1 MGHLTTRDAYKNL
14 EERIN
19 WFTQGAPPSETLYK
33 ILQVLYT
40 EKEAKWVALLPVR
53 PFTLKRAARIW
64 GTTEAKAEKLLDHLC
79 DKALLV
85 DSDYHGERQFVM
97 PPPMAGFIEFALM
110 RTRGDIDQKYLSE
123 LYYQYMNVEEDFV
136 KDLFYATET
145 RLGRVFVQEPVLTND
160 KMNHILD
167 YERATHIVK
176 EARYIGLG
184 TCYCRHKMY
193 HNGHPCEIDAPW
205 DVCLTFDN
213 VARSLA
219 EHGGYARLISK
230 EEAMDALERSYASNL
245 VQIGEN
251 VREHPAF
258 ICNCCGCCCEALQA
272 ARRFS
277 PMQPVATTNY
287 IPEVSLEK
295 CVGCGKCAEV
305 CPILA
310 ISLKEEMAEEQTRKT
325 ERQEA
330 GRSEGMIRAAGGTE
344 GMVQAAGGTEG
355 MVQAAGGTE
364 SMVRVTGESG
374 TGTQGISG
382 ARKVKKHARI
392 DTEICLGCGVCARNC
407 PTKAIELKHRPIQV
421 ITPVNSTH
429 RFVLQAIEKGTLQ
442 NLIFDNQAFA
452 NHRAMAAVF
461 GTILKLPPV
470 KQALASKQFKS
481 VYLDRLL
488 SMQKKAGKAGK
499 G

>member
-19 WFTQGAPPSETLYK
+19 WFTQGAPESETLYK

-40 EKEAKWVALLPVR
+40 EKEAKWVSLLPVR
-53 PFTLKRAARIW
+53 PFTLKKAARIW
-64 GTTEAKAEKLLDHLC
+64 GTSEAKAEKFLDHLC

-85 DSDYHGERQFVM
+85 DSEYHGQRQFVM

-136 KDLFYATET
+136 KDLFFVTET
-145 RLGRVFVQEPVLTND
+145 RLGRVYVQEPVLTND
-160 KMNHILD
+160 KTNHILD
-167 YERATHIVK
+167 YERATHIID
-176 EARYIGLG
+176 EAEYIGVG

-193 HNGHPCEIDAPW
+193 HAGHPCEINAPME
-205 DVCLTFDN
+205 VCLTFDN
-213 VARSLA
+213 VARSLS
-219 EHGGYARLISK
+219 EHKGYARLISK
-230 EEAMDALERSYASNL
+230 EEAKDILELSYESNL

-272 ARRFS
+272 ARKFS

-287 IPEVSLEK
+287 IPKVSLEK
-295 CVGCGKCAEV
+295 CIGCGKCEKV

-310 ISLKEEMAEEQTRKT
+310 ISMEEAKDNP
-325 ERQEA
+325 
-330 GRSEGMIRAAGGTE
+330 AA
-344 GMVQAAGGTEG
+344 
-355 MVQAAGGTE
+355 
-364 SMVRVTGESG
+364 
-374 TGTQGISG
+374 
-382 ARKVKKHARI
+382 KKHAKV
-392 DTEICLGCGVCARNC
+392 DEEICLGCGVCARNC
-407 PTKAIELKHRPIQV
+407 PTKAIELNRRPVQI
-421 ITPVNSTH
+421 ITPVNSIH

-461 GTILKLPPV
+461 ATILKLPPL
-470 KQALASKQFKS
+470 KQALASRQFKS
-481 VYLDRLL
+481 VYLDKLL
-488 SMQKKAGKAGK
+488 SANNKKK
-499 G
+499 

>member
-1 MGHLTTRDAYKNL
+1 MGHLTTKDAYKSL

-19 WFTQGAPPSETLYK
+19 WFTQGAPPSEALYK

-53 PFTLKRAARIW
+53 PFTLKKAAKIW
-64 GTTEAKAEKLLDHLC
+64 GTSEAKAEKLLDHLC
-79 DKALLV
+79 EKALLV
-85 DSDYHGERQFVM
+85 DSEYHGQRQIVM

-136 KDLFYATET
+136 KDLFFATET
-145 RLGRVFVQEPVLTND
+145 RLGRVYVQEPVLMND
-160 KMNHILD
+160 KTNHILD
-167 YERATHIVK
+167 YERATHIVE
-176 EARYIGLG
+176 EAKYIGLG

-193 HNGHPCEIDAPW
+193 HAGHPCEINAPW

-213 VARSLA
+213 VARSLS

-230 EEAMDALERSYASNL
+230 EEAKEVLELSYESNL

-272 ARRFS
+272 ARHFS

-287 IPEVSLEK
+287 IPKVSLET
-295 CVGCGKCAEV
+295 CIGCGKCKKV

-310 ISLKEEMAEEQTRKT
+310 ISMEEGKP
-325 ERQEA
+325 
-330 GRSEGMIRAAGGTE
+330 
-344 GMVQAAGGTEG
+344 V
-355 MVQAAGGTE
+355 
-364 SMVRVTGESG
+364 
-374 TGTQGISG
+374 
-382 ARKVKKHARI
+382 I
-392 DTEICLGCGVCARNC
+392 DEEICLGCGVCARNC
-407 PTKAIELKHRPIQV
+407 PKEAITLKRRPIQV

-461 GTILKLPPV
+461 GTILRLPPM

-481 VYLDRLL
+481 IYLDKLL
-488 SMQKKAGKAGK
+488 SAYQKNA
-499 G
+499 

>member
-1 MGHLTTRDAYKNL
+1 MGHLTTKDAYKSL

-19 WFTQGAPPSETLYK
+19 WFTQGAPPSDTLYK

-40 EKEAKWVALLPVR
+40 EKEAKWVAKLPVR
-53 PFTLKRAARIW
+53 SFTLKKAAKIW
-64 GTTEAKAEKLLDHLC
+64 GTTEARAEKVLDHLC
-79 DKALLV
+79 EKALLV
-85 DSDYHGERQFVM
+85 DSWHNGERHFVM

-136 KDLFYATET
+136 KDLFFATET
-145 RLGRVFVQEPVLTND
+145 RLGRVYVQEPVLTND
-160 KMNHILD
+160 KTNHILD
-167 YERATHIVK
+167 YERASHIID
-176 EARYIGLG
+176 EAQFIGVG
-184 TCYCRHKMY
+184 TCYCRHKAY
-193 HNGHPCEIDAPW
+193 HAGHPCEINAPW

-219 EHGGYARLISK
+219 EHGEYTRLISK
-230 EEAMDALERSYASNL
+230 EEAMDVLERSYDSNL

-251 VREHPAF
+251 VREQPAF

-287 IPEVSLEK
+287 IPEISADK
-295 CVGCGKCAEV
+295 CVGCGKCAKV

-310 ISLKEEMAEEQTRKT
+310 ISMEET
-325 ERQEA
+325 EA
-330 GRSEGMIRAAGGTE
+330 GPEG
-344 GMVQAAGGTEG
+344 
-355 MVQAAGGTE
+355 
-364 SMVRVTGESG
+364 SG
-374 TGTQGISG
+374 
-382 ARKVKKHARI
+382 KKKKKAVV

-407 PTKAIELKHRPIQV
+407 AKGAIELKRRPVQI

-442 NLIFDNQAFA
+442 NLIFDNQAFS
-452 NHRAMAAVF
+452 NHRALAAVF
-461 GTILKLPPV
+461 GTILKLPPL
-470 KQALASKQFKS
+470 KQALASKQMKS
-481 VYLDRLL
+481 IYLDKLL
-488 SMQKKAGKAGK
+488 SMQGKKIVEDRPDKK
-499 G
+499 

>member
-1 MGHLTTRDAYKNL
+1 MGHLTTKDAYKNL

-19 WFTQGAPPSETLYK
+19 WFTQGAPPSDTLYR

-40 EKEAKWVALLPVR
+40 EKEAKWVAKLPVR
-53 PFTLKRAARIW
+53 PFSLKKAAKVW

-79 DKALLV
+79 EKALLV
-85 DSDYHGERQFVM
+85 DSWHNGERHFVM

-136 KDLFYATET
+136 KDLFFATET
-145 RLGRVFVQEPVLTND
+145 RLGRVYVQEPVLTND
-160 KMNHILD
+160 KTNHILD
-167 YERATHIVK
+167 YERASHIID
-176 EARYIGLG
+176 EAQFIGVG
-184 TCYCRHKMY
+184 TCYCRHKAY
-193 HNGHPCEIDAPW
+193 HAGHPCEINAPW

-219 EHGGYARLISK
+219 EHGEYTRLISK
-230 EEAMDALERSYASNL
+230 EEAMDVLERSYDSNL

-251 VREHPAF
+251 VREQPAF

-287 IPEVSLEK
+287 IPEISADQ
-295 CVGCGKCAEV
+295 CIGCGKCAKV

-310 ISLKEEMAEEQTRKT
+310 ISMEEAEV
-325 ERQEA
+325 
-330 GRSEGMIRAAGGTE
+330 GPEGSGKKKKKAA
-344 GMVQAAGGTEG
+344 V
-355 MVQAAGGTE
+355 
-364 SMVRVTGESG
+364 
-374 TGTQGISG
+374 
-382 ARKVKKHARI
+382 
-392 DTEICLGCGVCARNC
+392 DTEICLGCGVCSRNC
-407 PTKAIELKHRPIQV
+407 AKGAIELKRRPVKI

-461 GTILKLPPV
+461 GTILKLPPL
-470 KQALASKQFKS
+470 KQALASKQLKS
-481 VYLDRLL
+481 IYLDKLL
-488 SMQKKAGKAGK
+488 SMQGKKIVEDRPDK

>member
-1 MGHLTTRDAYKNL
+1 MGHLTSRDAYKSL

-19 WFTQGAPPSETLYK
+19 WFTQGAPPTETLYK

-40 EKEAKWVALLPVR
+40 EKEAKWAALLPVR
-53 PFTLKRAARIW
+53 PFTLKKAAKIW
-64 GTTEAKAEKLLDHLC
+64 GTTEAKAEKLLDRLC
-79 DKALLV
+79 EKALLV
-85 DSDYHGERQFVM
+85 DSEYHGQRQFVM

-123 LYYQYMNVEEDFV
+123 LYYQYMNVEEDFI
-136 KDLFYATET
+136 KDLFFVTET
-145 RLGRVFVQEPVLTND
+145 RLGRVFVQEPVLTNSQT
-160 KMNHILD
+160 NHILD
-167 YERATHIVK
+167 YERATHIVE
-176 EARYIGLG
+176 EAGYIGLG

-193 HNGHPCEIDAPW
+193 HAGHPCEIDAPW

-219 EHGGYARLISK
+219 EHGSYARLISK

-287 IPEVSLEK
+287 LPKISKSK
-295 CVGCGKCAEV
+295 CIGCGKCKTV

-310 ISLKEEMAEEQTRKT
+310 ITLKQDEQ
-325 ERQEA
+325 
-330 GRSEGMIRAAGGTE
+330 GP
-344 GMVQAAGGTEG
+344 
-355 MVQAAGGTE
+355 
-364 SMVRVTGESG
+364 
-374 TGTQGISG
+374 
-382 ARKVKKHARI
+382 KKHPVI

-407 PTKAIELKHRPIQV
+407 PADAIRLEHRPVQV

-461 GTILKLPPV
+461 GTILKLPPAR
-470 KQALASKQFKS
+470 QALASRQFKS
-481 VYLDRLL
+481 IYLDKLL
-488 SMQKKAGKAGK
+488 SMQKK
-499 G
+499 

>member
-1 MGHLTTRDAYKNL
+1 MGHLTTRDAYKSL
-14 EERIN
+14 GDRIN
-19 WFTQGAPPSETLYK
+19 WFTQGAPTSETLYR

-53 PFTLKRAARIW
+53 PFSIKRAARIW
-64 GTTEAKAEKLLDHLC
+64 GTSEAKAEKLLNHLC
-79 DKALLV
+79 EKALLV
-85 DSDYHGERQFVM
+85 DSYHNGERRFVM

-136 KDLFYATET
+136 KDLFFATET
-145 RLGRVFVQEPVLTND
+145 RLGRVYVQEPVLTNE
-160 KMNHILD
+160 NTNFILD
-167 YERATHIVK
+167 YEKATHIVE
-176 EARYIGLG
+176 EAEYIGLG
-184 TCYCRHKMY
+184 ICYCRHKMM
-193 HNGHPCEIDAPW
+193 HAGHPCEMDAPL

-219 EHGGYARLISK
+219 QNGGYARLISK
-230 EEAMDALERSYASNL
+230 EEAKDALERSYENNL

-272 ARRFS
+272 ARKFS

-287 IPEVSLEK
+287 IPKVSMEK
-295 CVGCGKCAEV
+295 CIGCGKCEKV
-305 CPILA
+305 CPVLA
-310 ISLKEEMAEEQTRKT
+310 IAMEEDKN
-325 ERQEA
+325 
-330 GRSEGMIRAAGGTE
+330 G
-344 GMVQAAGGTEG
+344 
-355 MVQAAGGTE
+355 
-364 SMVRVTGESG
+364 
-374 TGTQGISG
+374 
-382 ARKVKKHARI
+382 KKKAI
-392 DTEICLGCGVCARNC
+392 INEEICLGCGVCARNC
-407 PTKAIELKHRPIQV
+407 KPKAIELKRRSVQV

-461 GTILKLPPV
+461 SVILKLPPI
-470 KQALASKQFKS
+470 KQALASKQLKS
-481 VYLDRLL
+481 VYLDKLL
-488 SMQKKAGKAGK
+488 SSAKK
-499 G
+499 